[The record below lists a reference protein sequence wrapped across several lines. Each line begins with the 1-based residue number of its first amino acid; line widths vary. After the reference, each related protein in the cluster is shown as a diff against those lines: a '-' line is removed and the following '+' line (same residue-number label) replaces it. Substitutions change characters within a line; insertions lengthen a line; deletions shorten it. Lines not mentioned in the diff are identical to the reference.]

1 MRFKPSFTVRAS
13 VCLALGSMGLQAW
26 AGRPFEQAKQ
36 RGKLLVGV
44 RYVVAP
50 YAAGAKFRTPESLAQ
65 SLAADIAAR
74 MHVPLAA
81 VRIDPAASLQAQA
94 GKKFDA
100 ALIAI
105 SANEAAAD
113 AATGSAAVVL
123 TAYAFAPMAIMRT
136 DTDIRSWVQL
146 KGRKVCVAE
155 GGFFAGM
162 AAARYG
168 ARELSFKS
176 PSDSLLALRTGGCDA
191 ALHDSA
197 MLEELIKLPEWKKFS
212 ARLESDQRFLLAFV
226 VPNTDR
232 AAKEFLQNTAD
243 DWKKTAYIGKL
254 QKEAVR
260 NVAFEVYLDQNVPD
274 CH

>member
-1 MRFKPSFTVRAS
+1 MRCKPSFTVRAWA
-13 VCLALGSMGLQAW
+13 CLALGGMGLQAW
-26 AGRPFEQAKQ
+26 AGEPFEQAGQ

-44 RYVVAP
+44 RYVAP
-50 YAAGAKFRTPESLAQ
+50 SYAAGAKFRTPESLAQ
-65 SLAADIAAR
+65 PLAADLAAR

-81 VRIDPAASLQAQA
+81 VRIDPAASLRGQI
-94 GKKFDA
+94 GEKFDA
-100 ALIAI
+100 ALIAV
-105 SANEAAAD
+105 SANGAAAD
-113 AATGSAAVVL
+113 AATGNAAVVP

-136 DTDIRSWVQL
+136 DTGIRSWQQL

-176 PSDSLLALRTGGCDA
+176 PADSLLALRAGGCDA

-212 ARLESDQRFLLAFV
+212 ARLESDQRFLLAFA
-226 VPNTDR
+226 VPNADR
-232 AAKEFLQNTAD
+232 AAKEFLQNAAD
-243 DWKKTAYIGKL
+243 HWKKTAYIGKL

-260 NVAFEVYLDQNVPD
+260 NIAFEVYLEQNVPD